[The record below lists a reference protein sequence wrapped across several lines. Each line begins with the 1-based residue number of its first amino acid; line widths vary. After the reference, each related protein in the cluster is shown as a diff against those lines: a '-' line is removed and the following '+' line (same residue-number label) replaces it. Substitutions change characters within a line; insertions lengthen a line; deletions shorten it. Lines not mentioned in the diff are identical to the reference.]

1 MKLSLNKV
9 RTFQVVK
16 SKDFLLQDSKGDR
29 TTFII
34 SQRTSTIEHCD
45 KILVLNDGALEGVG
59 THEEL
64 LKNCETYKDIYE
76 SCNKEAS

>member
-1 MKLSLNKV
+1 M
-9 RTFQVVK
+9 
-16 SKDFLLQDSKGDR
+16 
-29 TTFII
+29 I

-45 KILVLNDGALEGVG
+45 KILVLNDGTLEGVG

-64 LKNCETYKDIYE
+64 LKSSETYKDIYE